1 MARSFPEEL
10 RMYGRPFYAI
20 AGREAPLLPYARS
33 ASTPATSVYL
43 DDEGVLRAVVTE
55 LTSPAAGRVV
65 TEEAAL
71 SLLAAMAIHA
81 PPPARARV
89 RAALKAAQV
98 VLPARL
104 AARLA
109 PRYVGP
115 EPLPAHKLAFRTTL
129 ASKMVALLE
138 ADAAAVGR
146 SGLRR
151 RPQTGRARERAA

>member
-1 MARSFPEEL
+1 M
-10 RMYGRPFYAI
+10 
-20 AGREAPLLPYARS
+20 
-33 ASTPATSVYL
+33 
-43 DDEGVLRAVVTE
+43 VVE
-55 LTSPAAGRVV
+55 LTSPAVERVV
-65 TEEAAL
+65 TEEAAV
-71 SLLAAMAIHA
+71 SLLAAMATHA
-81 PPPARARV
+81 PQPARARA
-89 RAALKAAQV
+89 RSALKAAQV

-129 ASKMVALLE
+129 ASKMIALLE

-151 RPQTGRARERAA
+151 RP